1 MTLRRRGSTRCRH
14 EPARSTALR
23 SKATR
28 PSWSKYG
35 TGAPGSGGASVP
47 AVFTKSRRS
56 PRSTSQDTL
65 PESCVRCPNSATTV
79 PWRRTYSR
87 GSSTTARTVSRSDIA
102 ATLTARRRACSGV
115 ASVQRHVVR
124 RVEAAAQER
133 DQGRHLVHAQPERAG
148 ADVVTPQRQ
157 HDQVGLVVPGDPQGA
172 IATAGVEEDLPGRRQ
187 RASGDHAPVSR
198 CPGDLS
204 PVCRAKTSCPRTG
217 HTGPVPELPEVEA
230 LALDLKGRL
239 DGHAI
244 GRVHV
249 VAFSAL
255 KTFDPPVQALEG
267 TLVDDVTRHG
277 KFLDIETSGLH
288 LVFHLARAGW
298 VRWRDELPP
307 VPPRPS
313 NKSPLAVRVILDD
326 GSGLDITEA
335 GTKKSLAMYVVRS
348 PHDVPGI
355 ASLGPDPLD
364 DAFTRETLDRIL
376 QDAGRSQIKGVLRH
390 QGTIAG
396 IGNAYSDE
404 ILHAAKMS
412 PFKPANSL
420 TSEELDRLF
429 AAVKDELGDAVA
441 RSRGLAASEL
451 KSEKKTNLAVHG
463 RAGEKCPVCGDTV
476 REVSFA
482 DSRLQYCPPCQTGGK
497 PLADRRMSRLLK

>member
-1 MTLRRRGSTRCRH
+1 
-14 EPARSTALR
+14 
-23 SKATR
+23 
-28 PSWSKYG
+28 
-35 TGAPGSGGASVP
+35 
-47 AVFTKSRRS
+47 
-56 PRSTSQDTL
+56 
-65 PESCVRCPNSATTV
+65 
-79 PWRRTYSR
+79 
-87 GSSTTARTVSRSDIA
+87 
-102 ATLTARRRACSGV
+102 
-115 ASVQRHVVR
+115 
-124 RVEAAAQER
+124 
-133 DQGRHLVHAQPERAG
+133 
-148 ADVVTPQRQ
+148 
-157 HDQVGLVVPGDPQGA
+157 
-172 IATAGVEEDLPGRRQ
+172 
-187 RASGDHAPVSR
+187 
-198 CPGDLS
+198 
-204 PVCRAKTSCPRTG
+204 
-217 HTGPVPELPEVEA
+217 VPELPEVEA

-255 KTFDPPVQALEG
+255 KTFDPPLQALEG

-277 KFLDIETSGLH
+277 KFLDIEASGLH

-298 VRWRDELPP
+298 IRWRDEVSS

-313 NKSPLAVRVILDD
+313 NKSPLAVRVVLDPST
-326 GSGLDITEA
+326 GSEQATPALDVTEA

-364 DAFTRETLDRIL
+364 DAFTPEVLHRIL
-376 QDAGRSQIKGVLRH
+376 EDAGRSQIKGVLRH

-404 ILHAAKMS
+404 ILHAARMS

-420 TSEELDRLF
+420 NAEEFDRLF
-429 AAVKDELGDAVA
+429 ASIKDELGDAVA

-451 KSEKKTNLAVHG
+451 KSEKKSHLAVHG

-482 DSRLQYCPPCQTGGK
+482 DSSLQYCPTCQTGGK